1 MYCSNSVDWKD
12 IKHTKC
18 TLPLFYKHI
27 LTESSKSEPMPES
40 SELLTLP

>member
-18 TLPLFYKHI
+18 YKHI